1 MPDEEEFVTTWG
13 DTTTIYSTII
23 GEDNLATTVDGTRRT
38 VYGGRTTMDPT
49 WTLYGPLRPY
59 NDRYMMAAT
68 VDPST
73 IKSTANRPTDEP
85 SDEGSGE
92 KSADNDIAEN

>member
-23 GEDNLATTVDGTRRT
+23 GEDNLAA
-38 VYGGRTTMDPT
+38 TMDPI
-49 WTLYGPLRPY
+49 
-59 NDRYMMAAT
+59 
-68 VDPST
+68 T
-73 IKSTANRPTDEP
+73 IKSTTNRPTDEP

-92 KSADNDIAEN
+92 KSADNQGAVKSPSPYFRRWGVC